1 MNKFEKLIEYIIND
15 EDTKARALFH
25 DIVVERSRDIYEN
38 IMADETVHGD
48 EVEEMVDELE
58 NEEAQME
65 DEGEEDFSLDAEGD
79 EEGELSGE
87 INPEMGDDMDIGDH
101 EDHEE
106 HEEIEDKVMSIDSK
120 IDELLAKFDEIMGD
134 EGKDYEPA
142 DMDHEES
149 EMDENMMEAEKCNEC
164 GMVECECD
172 DKHDHM
178 SESWEKEEESADP
191 KKAKKDN
198 KKNPFAKKED
208 KKEKTE
214 EGRKSVSQLMRE
226 YVDTVGQIYGGEG
239 DANEGTLVGTGNKSQ
254 KPNINTKD
262 IVGPGNNF
270 GGEPIKSKGGEQNQD
285 GKTPTKANNY
295 GTQGQA
301 EQPLAKQNQND
312 LHHGRKVRDL
322 NKTGVEYSKEHPS
335 DGTAVGNDGK
345 LSQNTKSVQKQNTGK
360 K

>member
-25 DIVVERSRDIYEN
+25 DIVVERSRDIYED
-38 IMADETVHGD
+38 IMAHETVHGD
-48 EVEEMVDELE
+48 EVEEMVGELQDEE
-58 NEEAQME
+58 TQME
-65 DEGEEDFSLDAEGD
+65 DEDFNLDAEGD

-87 INPEMGDDMDIGDH
+87 MNPEMGGDMDIG
-101 EDHEE
+101 DHEE
-106 HEEIEDKVMSIDSK
+106 HEEIEDTVMSIDSK

-134 EGKDYEPA
+134 EGKADEPA

-149 EMDENMMEAEKCNEC
+149 DTDDNMMESEECNEC
-164 GMVECECD
+164 GQPMEECECD
-172 DKHDHM
+172 DHDHNHKHM
-178 SESWEKEEESADP
+178 DESWEKEEESAEP
-191 KKAKKDN
+191 KKAKKDD

-239 DANEGTLVGTGNKSQ
+239 DASEGTLVGTGNKSQ
-254 KPNINTKD
+254 KPSINTKD

-270 GGEPIKSKGGEQNQD
+270 GGETIKSKGGEQNQD

-295 GTQGQA
+295 GTQNQG

-312 LHHGRKVRDL
+312 LHHGRKVRDM